1 MCGAIW
7 IEFLCSWKVWM
18 YIGVYVAHTCANVH
32 MCLNV
37 CVCVGVA
44 SVCMCECSSVYMLVR
59 VCSPGMYNQDESW
72 KLGLQKENSPDVI
85 TLPGLS
91 LFSNTVTIFS
101 QAKIKG
107 TYGLTHGLT
116 KGKVFEIGSI
126 WDMLRCVATV
136 ALRAPGN
143 HGGFGKRHEI
153 LTLSSILFTSF
164 LYKSVVGGHVPC
176 KEHRYQ
182 TLFSLL
188 VKSLEIVREFFLCKR
203 TSYSYNRKKTQRR
216 ALLMKGSKV

>member
-1 MCGAIW
+1 MHIR
-7 IEFLCSWKVWM
+7 VW
-18 YIGVYVAHTCANVH
+18 VHACA
-32 MCLNV
+32 LELQG
-37 CVCVGVA
+37 CVCV
-44 SVCMCECSSVYMLVR
+44 SVWVFIHVCARVC
-59 VCSPGMYNQDESW
+59 VCSPGVYNQDESW
-72 KLGLQKENSPDVI
+72 KLGLQRENSPDVI

-153 LTLSSILFTSF
+153 LALSPVLFTSF
-164 LYKSVVGGHVPC
+164 LYKSVVGGHV
-176 KEHRYQ
+176 
-182 TLFSLL
+182 
-188 VKSLEIVREFFLCKR
+188 LCR
-203 TSYSYNRKKTQRR
+203 ARSTGIKTC
-216 ALLMKGSKV
+216 SHCW

>member
-1 MCGAIW
+1 MCTYVSELQGCI
-7 IEFLCSWKVWM
+7 CVSVWVF
-18 YIGVYVAHTCANVH
+18 ISVRACA
-32 MCLNV
+32 C
-37 CVCVGVA
+37 
-44 SVCMCECSSVYMLVR
+44 
-59 VCSPGMYNQDESW
+59 VCSPGMFNQDESW

-153 LTLSSILFTSF
+153 LALSSILFTSF

-176 KEHRYQ
+176 KERGYP

-188 VKSLEIVREFFLCKR
+188 VKSLEIVREFLLCKW
-203 TSYSYNRKKTQRR
+203 TSYS
-216 ALLMKGSKV
+216 

>member
-1 MCGAIW
+1 MHIR
-7 IEFLCSWKVWM
+7 VW
-18 YIGVYVAHTCANVH
+18 VHTCASE
-32 MCLNV
+32 LQG
-37 CVCVGVA
+37 CVCV
-44 SVCMCECSSVYMLVR
+44 SVWVFIRVCARAC
-59 VCSPGMYNQDESW
+59 VCSPGVYNQDESW
-72 KLGLQKENSPDVI
+72 KLGLQRENSPDVI

-116 KGKVFEIGSI
+116 KGKAFEIGSI

-153 LTLSSILFTSF
+153 LALSPVLFTSA

-182 TLFSLL
+182 NLFSLL
-188 VKSLEIVREFFLCKR
+188 VKSLEIVREFFLCKWA
-203 TSYSYNRKKTQRR
+203 SYT
-216 ALLMKGSKV
+216 

>member
-1 MCGAIW
+1 MCQS
-7 IEFLCSWKVWM
+7 CKR
-18 YIGVYVAHTCANVH
+18 VYVW
-32 MCLNV
+32 V
-37 CVCVGVA
+37 C
-44 SVCMCECSSVYMLVR
+44 EYSSVYVLVR
-59 VCSPGMYNQDESW
+59 VCSPGMFNQDESW

-153 LTLSSILFTSF
+153 LALSSILFTGF

-176 KEHRYQ
+176 KERGYQ

-188 VKSLEIVREFFLCKR
+188 VKSLEIVREFLLCKW
-203 TSYSYNRKKTQRR
+203 TSYSWNRKKIQRR

>member
-1 MCGAIW
+1 MWAN
-7 IEFLCSWKVWM
+7 
-18 YIGVYVAHTCANVH
+18 AHTYFSAY
-32 MCLNV
+32 MCV
-37 CVCVGVA
+37 RVA
-44 SVCMCECSSVYMLVR
+44 RVCMCECVSIHPCVCARAR
-59 VCSPGMYNQDESW
+59 VCSPGVYNQDESW
-72 KLGLQKENSPDVI
+72 KLGLQRENSPDVI

-153 LTLSSILFTSF
+153 LALSPILFTSF
-164 LYKSVVGGHVPC
+164 LYRSMVGGHVPC
-176 KEHRYQ
+176 RARYQ
-182 TLFSLL
+182 NLFSLL
-188 VKSLEIVREFFLCKR
+188 VKSLEIVREFFLCKWA
-203 TSYSYNRKKTQRR
+203 SYS
-216 ALLMKGSKV
+216 